1 VWPVKAFIPLAVTL
15 VLLQGTV
22 KLLRDI
28 AVAINP
34 RYADV
39 LKDGLDDGE
48 GVADN
53 IEADVKE
60 QHR

>member
-1 VWPVKAFIPLAVTL
+1 MWPVKAFIPLAVTL

-34 RYADV
+34 ENAKV
-39 LKDGLDDGE
+39 LKDGLDDG
-48 GVADN
+48 VADN
-53 IEADVKE
+53 IESDVKE

>member
-1 VWPVKAFIPLAVTL
+1 M
-15 VLLQGTV
+15 LLQGTV